1 MATVSRAGRTS
12 TAVKKARLE
21 AERSKMSARMGLD
34 YGCEET
40 KTNEET
46 KKKNRFDFIF
56 KLIIMGDTVSVISHQ
71 ICTIHG

>member
-1 MATVSRAGRTS
+1 MHIRQLSRVTIQNNYQEELTQSSKMATVSRAGRTS

-40 KTNEET
+40 NEET
-46 KKKNRFDFIF
+46 TSTT
-56 KLIIMGDTVSVISHQ
+56 LS
-71 ICTIHG
+71 